1 MLYSS
6 SASDSRI
13 TFFTAFPDA
22 SERAPGSSG
31 AGLIGFVDLLT
42 IMFSFARVPMSVLM
56 RRTASV
62 HFRKPVD
69 SDQILRISEEIGGEK
84 VRRRSPLP
92 VLHFELYGVH
102 AT

>member
-6 SASDSRI
+6 SGSDSRI

-22 SERAPGSSG
+22 SERAPGGSG
-31 AGLIGFVDLLT
+31 AGLIGLVDLLT
-42 IMFSFARVPMSVLM
+42 IMFSFAKVPMFVLM

-62 HFRKPVD
+62 HFRNPVVTA
-69 SDQILRISEEIGGEK
+69 QILRMFEEILGEK
-84 VRRRSPLP
+84 VRRRSPPP
-92 VLHFELYGVH
+92 VLHFELYGTH